1 MSWLAGVALVAG
13 AWFACLCLL
22 TDLDAGKAWDAVV
35 KAPKG
40 SAVRDTRERLAQQ
53 LDDRARHLLWVAVGL
68 WVIGFGIGTVAW

>member
-1 MSWLAGVALVAG
+1 MSAAAWIFLVAG
-13 AWFACLCLL
+13 TWFAALCLL
-22 TDLDAGKAWDAVV
+22 TDLDAGKAWDAVT

-68 WVIGFGIGTVAW
+68 WVVGFGVGAVAW